1 MRHKHYLNLAI
12 LLILLIG
19 SACKPKSNAPAKQE
33 EGDWKGC
40 VIGMFTADST
50 AAFPKYGEEGIK
62 AFESLIGHKIG
73 SVLIYPSWQDSFPTK
88 ECQMIVNQGAIPHL
102 TWELYWPTPTTWNT
116 MSVDSNGYKAMDEV
130 LAGKHDAY
138 IKTFALQAKSFGKPV
153 LVRFLHEFNGNWYM
167 WGGKKNGGAKGG
179 PAKVV
184 AVWKYVVDKFRE
196 VGADN
201 VKWVWCP
208 HGPSPDRS
216 NESWNNI
223 SNYWPGSDYVDW
235 FGLDAY
241 NWYPK
246 DPWGGI
252 RPYDSFESCFRA
264 LYDSCAKLGNQPM
277 MIAEFASGE
286 FNYNGTT
293 KADWIKDSFTKLK
306 TEYPRIKIFTWFNI
320 KKELDWRINSD
331 SAAYDAFVNEMKDPY
346 YIGSPTLNKVKVQK

>member
-1 MRHKHYLNLAI
+1 MRRKHYFYLAI
-12 LLILLIG
+12 LIVFVIG
-19 SACKPKSNAPAKQE
+19 SAFKLINNVAGKEK
-33 EGDWKGC
+33 EGTWKGC
-40 VIGMFTADST
+40 VIGMFTSDST
-50 AAFPKYGEEGIK
+50 ASFPKYGEEGIK

-102 TWELYWPTPTTWNT
+102 TWELYWPSPTTWNT
-116 MSVDSNGYKAMDEV
+116 MDVDSNGYKAMDEV

-138 IKTFALQAKSFGKPV
+138 IKAFALHAKSFGKPV
-153 LVRFLHEFNGNWYM
+153 MVRFLHEFNGNWYM

-179 PAKVV
+179 PAKVI
-184 AVWKYVVDKFRE
+184 AVWKYVVNKFRE

-216 NESWNNI
+216 NEAWNNI

-246 DPWGGI
+246 DPWGGN

-286 FNYNGTT
+286 FKYNGTT
-293 KADWIKDSFTKLK
+293 KADWIKDSFTRLK

-331 SAAYDAFVNEMKDPY
+331 SAAYSVFVNEMKDPY
-346 YIGSPTLNKVKVQK
+346 YIGSPNQVMIKIQK